1 MSTLTKK
8 TWVPHI
14 SLLRGVIVQPQKS
27 GCPIHDGFIV
37 MGGTYTPTLSLRSP
51 QCHP

>member
-1 MSTLTKK
+1 MPSLNTN

-14 SLLRGVIVQPQKS
+14 SFLRGVTVQPQKP

-37 MGGTYTPTLSLRSP
+37 MGGTYTPTLYLRSP